1 MSEHIPVFIYTFLAC
16 LSFCVIFKFH
26 KIPHMIAAAAGGM
39 LSWVIYVACGFL
51 GNDLAQYLIST
62 IIVSAY
68 AEVMARVF
76 KAPVTG
82 FLTIGILPRH
92 LSRVAAFV
100 DDLKHQMPQASVRY
114 ALTEDLNEP
123 FDVLL
128 NASPVGMYPNST
140 DCPVSDAL
148 IDQADYFFDVIYNPT
163 QTVLL
168 RKAQAQGKVVMGGA
182 AMLVLQAVR
191 AHEIWNGDSYTP
203 EQIAS
208 IIQEMEAKIDAQNA
222 AK

>member
-76 KAPVTG
+76 KAPVT
-82 FLTIGILPRH
+82 PPS
-92 LSRVAAFV
+92 LS
-100 DDLKHQMPQASVRY
+100 K
-114 ALTEDLNEP
+114 
-123 FDVLL
+123 
-128 NASPVGMYPNST
+128 
-140 DCPVSDAL
+140 PVS
-148 IDQADYFFDVIYNPT
+148 
-163 QTVLL
+163 
-168 RKAQAQGKVVMGGA
+168 
-182 AMLVLQAVR
+182 
-191 AHEIWNGDSYTP
+191 TP
-203 EQIAS
+203 LPLPVHWQWGF
-208 IIQEMEAKIDAQNA
+208 
-222 AK
+222 

>member
-76 KAPVTG
+76 KACLLYTSPS
-82 FLTIGILPRH
+82 PRDRTR
-92 LSRVAAFV
+92 SR
-100 DDLKHQMPQASVRY
+100 MPSSA
-114 ALTEDLNEP
+114 
-123 FDVLL
+123 
-128 NASPVGMYPNST
+128 
-140 DCPVSDAL
+140 
-148 IDQADYFFDVIYNPT
+148 
-163 QTVLL
+163 
-168 RKAQAQGKVVMGGA
+168 
-182 AMLVLQAVR
+182 
-191 AHEIWNGDSYTP
+191 
-203 EQIAS
+203 
-208 IIQEMEAKIDAQNA
+208 
-222 AK
+222 